1 VYPLTEELSRVKRR
15 RKVTGKKRRPRFFF
29 LIIIILFL
37 ATVFLGFKLANT
49 LFAPLTTDA
58 GELAEGEEV
67 TEGKE
72 NENSGPV
79 NVLLI
84 GTDQRGRESARSD
97 TLILASLFPDEKQV
111 KLLSIPRDTRT
122 KIPGRGLE
130 KIAHAHAYG
139 GADLTRKTVED
150 LLGISIDY
158 YVKVNFQGFINIIDI
173 LGGVTMDVEKRM
185 YYPDE
190 GIDLQPGLQKL
201 DGEDALAYVRF
212 RSDGQGDIGRVERQ
226 QKFLSALTDHVKS
239 ISTIWK
245 IPDLI
250 KEVNN
255 NVETDMSTKDILYY
269 ATKFANI
276 DHESIESHMLPGYPS
291 DNLGASYWIVDNTKL
306 EELMEQMGLK

>member
-1 VYPLTEELSRVKRR
+1 MTEELSRVKRR
-15 RKVTGKKRRPRFFF
+15 KKATVKKRRPRYFY

-37 ATVFLGFKLANT
+37 ATVFVGFKLANAI
-49 LFAPLTTDA
+49 FAPLTTGA
-58 GELAEGEEV
+58 GEPSEEGEGV
-67 TEGKE
+67 TDEMNDEE
-72 NENSGPV
+72 NQEPV
-79 NVLLI
+79 NILLI
-84 GTDQRGRESARSD
+84 GTDQRERESARSD